1 VREKVTSFYNGGI
14 FFCENQCT
22 YDGTGKL
29 CTSNDKHQPT
39 PHQKKKWKW
48 NHKSAHIKI
57 AICHTGV
64 WVSLNWVRNEQC
76 EMLLQDSLV

>member
-1 VREKVTSFYNGGI
+1 MTVPVNYVRRTINT
-14 FFCENQCT
+14 NQP
-22 YDGTGKL
+22 
-29 CTSNDKHQPT
+29 PT
-39 PHQKKKWKW
+39 KKKKWKW